1 MTEKGMDR
9 VKSRANGAKQ
19 NRVLPE
25 QSEVYSSKRVSAR
38 SAKRRWGTKGSA
50 KTGRSVGE
58 KRTTSALWGK
68 WAVEEEGKL
77 YIERQALRCT
87 T

>member
-1 MTEKGMDR
+1 MDR